1 MSALQTIRQW
11 RAQRIRARH
20 ELAALGDRML
30 KDIGLTRADAVA
42 QASKPFWKE

>member
-1 MSALQTIRQW
+1 MSALQTIRKW
-11 RAQRIRARH
+11 RRRIRGRQ

-30 KDIGLTRADAVA
+30 KDIGLTRADALA